1 MTATNGHLVAQIREA
16 LDIARDSG
24 QPIPGR
30 PTLVRLTGATD
41 HAVRKALTELA
52 TTPTAPGDA
61 GEPAPPAHNQPLTNA
76 PATGARFVAWAG
88 FVFGSIMSVAAN
100 VLHTWLPAN
109 THGANWSPG
118 IAPQIGAAVWPIGLL
133 LSVEVLSRVNWPS
146 GWQWTLAR
154 FGGTGTVALGSAVIS
169 YGHLRDLL
177 TAWHYD
183 TLAAAVGPLVLDG
196 LMIIS
201 GFALLAMSKRG
212 EPAWS
217 RSRESAT
224 ARDM

>member
-1 MTATNGHLVAQIREA
+1 MTATNGHLAAQIREA
-16 LDIARDSG
+16 LNTARDSG
-24 QPIPGR
+24 QPTPGR

-41 HAVRKALTELA
+41 HAVRKALAELA
-52 TTPTAPGDA
+52 RTPTTPGDV
-61 GEPAPPAHNQPLTNA
+61 GEPASPAPDQPPATS
-76 PATGARFVAWAG
+76 PAAGARFVAWAG

-109 THGANWSPG
+109 THDTTWSPG

-133 LSVEVLSRVNWPS
+133 VSVEVLSRVIWPT
-146 GWQWTLAR
+146 GWQWNLAR

-201 GFALLAMSKRG
+201 GFALLAMSDR
-212 EPAWS
+212 
-217 RSRESAT
+217 REQA
-224 ARDM
+224 